1 MATRISHTTQIFQAT
16 AEGEE
21 YIKIKISH
29 TLPLTTDLK
38 EEPKEITPHPSVQE
52 QHPPGSEK
60 QSSSSSTASLWHS
73 AKCCKAGVKVQ

>member
-1 MATRISHTTQIFQAT
+1 MATRISHTTHVFQAT

-38 EEPKEITPHPSVQE
+38 EEPEGITPHPSD
-52 QHPPGSEK
+52 P
-60 QSSSSSTASLWHS
+60 
-73 AKCCKAGVKVQ
+73 